1 MPDYLLRGNDK
12 IAQPSFRIL
21 LYYDGSLKDP
31 ANAKAVVALFD
42 LFIETYGEEA
52 AWIAIANHNS
62 RRLTP
67 KKLMI
72 KQIAKA
78 RAWLSARDK
87 LWPSTCRVVGPIN
100 DETGNIVVPAFRA
113 DEYRVNFL
121 DMSVPA
127 DHDRSVTF
135 ANAVTEII
143 RQIPVITCVMG
154 FGFYLPQALES
165 LADWMPRGFERYR
178 TAIEFMVHGA
188 TMGIRKTSEG
198 YKWDKSPELEPDSSA
213 DLQPGIPDIGWRTI
227 VGAEFLDRLPDL
239 RSALAAT
246 PEVSVRST
254 PEMAVIT
261 AGDQPIWGDVGADE
275 DISAYRAVAKALA
288 PVRYPLDVAY
298 GSLFGNQYYD
308 AEGRERIRAYLSR
321 FD

>member
-1 MPDYLLRGNDK
+1 MPDHIIRGNDR

-21 LYYDGSLKDP
+21 FYYDGSLNDP
-31 ANAKAVVALFD
+31 ANAKAVVPLFD

-52 AWIAIANHNS
+52 AWIAIANYNS

-67 KKLMI
+67 QKLTIM
-72 KQIAKA
+72 QIEKA

-87 LWPSTCRVVGPIN
+87 LWPSTCRVVGPLN

-121 DMSVPA
+121 DMSVPH
-127 DHDRSVTF
+127 DLDRSVFF
-135 ANAVTEII
+135 ANGATEII
-143 RQIPVITCVMG
+143 REMPVIACVMG

-165 LADWMPRGFERYR
+165 LADWTPRGFERYR
-178 TAIEFMVHGA
+178 TAIEFMVDGA
-188 TMGIRKTSEG
+188 TMGLRKTSEG
-198 YKWDKSPELEPDSSA
+198 YRWDKSPELEPDAPA

-227 VGAEFLDRLPDL
+227 IGAEFVDRLPDMK
-239 RSALAAT
+239 SALANV
-246 PEVSVRST
+246 PDVSVHST
-254 PEMAVIT
+254 PEMVVIT
-261 AGDQPIWGDVGADE
+261 AGEQPIWGDVGAGE
-275 DISAYRAVAKALA
+275 DISAYRAVARALA
-288 PVRYPLDVAY
+288 PVRHPLDVAY

-308 AEGRERIRAYLSR
+308 PEGRARIRTYLSR

>member
-1 MPDYLLRGNDK
+1 MPDYILRGDDR

-21 LYYDGSLKDP
+21 LYYDGSLNDP
-31 ANAKAVVALFD
+31 VNAKGVVSLFD

-52 AWIAIANHNS
+52 AWIAIANHDS

-67 KKLMI
+67 KKLTE
-72 KQIAKA
+72 KQIEKA

-87 LWPSTCRVVGPIN
+87 RWPSTCRVVGPLD

-121 DMSVPA
+121 DMSVPP
-127 DHDRSVTF
+127 DLDRSVLF
-135 ANAVTEII
+135 ADAATEII
-143 RQIPVITCVMG
+143 REMPVISCVMG

-165 LADWMPRGFERYR
+165 LAHWMPRGFERYR
-178 TAIEFMVHGA
+178 TAIEFMVDGA

-198 YKWDKSPELEPDSSA
+198 YKWDESPKLEPDGPA

-227 VGAEFLDRLPDL
+227 VGAEFLDRLPGL

-246 PEVSVRST
+246 PDVSVRST
-254 PEMAVIT
+254 HEMAVIT
-261 AGDQPIWGDVGADE
+261 AGEKPIWGDVGAGE
-275 DISAYRAVAKALA
+275 DISDYRAVAKALA

-308 AEGRERIRAYLSR
+308 SEGRERIRAYLSR